1 MKLAARDAQRLAGMG
16 AALEALAASLQQ
28 HWLDA
33 GNAAAAKAGGGDPF
47 YKAKLATARFY
58 FAKLVPEVETA
69 MITAKA
75 GLKPLMEMDEA
86 LF

>member
-1 MKLAARDAQRLAGMG
+1 
-16 AALEALAASLQQ
+16 
-28 HWLDA
+28 
-33 GNAAAAKAGGGDPF
+33 
-47 YKAKLATARFY
+47 
-58 FAKLVPEVETA
+58 VPEVETA